1 MQLGDLIP
9 KVKFLGYR
17 TIPETQFEFEWHGKL
32 VTWTVRAAP
41 KGVGLQYTIK
51 IPGLLASD
59 MVNLRFGKEVGVAC
73 SRGKF
78 ADGWLRVPGA
88 VAGEITV
95 TLTRPQGGA
104 R

>member
-1 MQLGDLIP
+1 MIP
-9 KVKFLGYR
+9 KVRFLGYR
-17 TIPETQFEFEWHGKL
+17 TIPEPQFEFEWHGKL

-41 KGVGLQYTIK
+41 EGVGLQYTIK
-51 IPGLLASD
+51 IPGLRASD
-59 MVNLRFGKEVGVAC
+59 MVNLRFGHEVRVAC
-73 SRGKF
+73 AEGRF

-95 TLTRPQGGA
+95 TLTRPERGA